1 MKSLAI
7 FVVVF
12 TTIFLFVYTVLL
24 RMDMPLQVM
33 TALFIIGNGL
43 APLMVYLVLK
53 DTHTTTKTFE
63 DWYEDRP
70 KSTL

>member
-12 TTIFLFVYTVLL
+12 TTIFLFGYTVLL

-53 DTHTTTKTFE
+53 DKYITTKTFE